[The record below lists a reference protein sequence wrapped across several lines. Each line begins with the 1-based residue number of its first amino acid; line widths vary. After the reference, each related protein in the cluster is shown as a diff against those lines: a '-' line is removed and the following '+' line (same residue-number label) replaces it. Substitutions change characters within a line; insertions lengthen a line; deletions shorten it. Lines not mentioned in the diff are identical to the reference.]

1 MAKLATYWQRG
12 EAIDYKNETGAKI
25 PADTVLIIGSVL
37 GVAGGDITD
46 GEVGAVHV
54 NGVFEIPKKA
64 TVALT
69 AGQKV
74 TFTDKDGIDAAGDG
88 AVVYGY
94 ATQAAAASDAT
105 AIVKLLG

>member
-37 GVAGGDITD
+37 GVAGGDIAD
-46 GEVGAVHV
+46 GEIGVVHV

-64 TVALT
+64 AVALT
-69 AGQKV
+69 AGEKV
-74 TFTDKDGIDAAGDG
+74 TFTDKDGIDAAGEG
-88 AVVYGY
+88 TVYGY